1 MSIVKAEDFEG
12 KRTIDLRGAD
22 GNVYFLMGIAREWA
36 RQLDW
41 SQESILIMLERMQS
55 SDYNH
60 LIEVFEDY
68 WGETVTLLR

>member
-12 KRTIDLRGAD
+12 KRTIDLRGPD
-22 GNVYFLMGIAREWA
+22 GNAYFLMGTAREWA
-36 RQLDW
+36 KQLDW
-41 SQESILIMLERMQS
+41 TPEAILIMLERMQS
-55 SDYNH
+55 SDYEH